1 MSQDSLQRLREDLQT
16 LQAATGLDFPY
27 EPAHVRVAY
36 VFALSALAA
45 AALAWLA
52 QGLGP
57 GWRVAAEIALV
68 MIPTGVYAT
77 IRKVAPLGDARQA
90 REVSGFTPLFL
101 ALSVGSI
108 VLVVWLA
115 KTQGLGSGSAMLI
128 IGVVFA
134 AYLITAATK
143 DKRLRSWHF
152 AGAGAVLLPI
162 AFLSTGLP
170 LDLLIFLM
178 LSISVA
184 CQALVWRAQL
194 RALGRWS

>member
-1 MSQDSLQRLREDLQT
+1 MPQDSIQRLREDLQT

-27 EPAHVRVAY
+27 EPVHVRTGY

-52 QGLGP
+52 QGLGI

-68 MIPTGVYAT
+68 LVPTGFYAT
-77 IRKVAPLGDARQA
+77 LRKVTPPGDARQA
-90 REVSGFTPLFL
+90 REVSGITPIFL

-108 VLVVWLA
+108 ALVVWLA
-115 KTQGLGSGSAMLI
+115 KTQGLASGSAMLI
-128 IGVVFA
+128 IGAIFS
-134 AYLITAATK
+134 AYSITAATK
-143 DKRLRSWHF
+143 DRRLRSWYV
-152 AGAGAVLLPI
+152 GGTGAVLWPI
-162 AFLSTGLP
+162 AYLSTGLP
-170 LDLLIFLM
+170 LDLLFFLG
-178 LSISVA
+178 LSILVA